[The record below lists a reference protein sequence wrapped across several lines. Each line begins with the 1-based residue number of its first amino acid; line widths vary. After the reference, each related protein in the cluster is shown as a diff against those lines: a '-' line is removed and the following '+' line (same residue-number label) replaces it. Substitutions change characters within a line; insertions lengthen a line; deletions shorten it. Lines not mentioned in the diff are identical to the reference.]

1 MTKFLSAGA
10 AVLLIAAIA
19 VPAMAEGPR
28 ASSEN
33 HWPGMQIAEPAPQ
46 YALSSPPQY
55 AAGPPARYV
64 WEQGYDHGGKWRG
77 HWTLV
82 Q

>member
-1 MTKFLSAGA
+1 MRGLLFTGA
-10 AVLLIAAIA
+10 AMLLGTAIVA
-19 VPAMAEGPR
+19 PAMAEGPR

-33 HWPGMQIAEPAPQ
+33 HWPGMQNAPTPALGATMMPQ
-46 YALSSPPQY
+46 YA
-55 AAGPPARYV
+55 PAEPHYV
-64 WEQGYDHGGKWRG
+64 WQEGYDRRGDWRG

>member
-1 MTKFLSAGA
+1 MRKLLVAGA
-10 AVLLIAAIA
+10 AMLLGAGIA

-33 HWPGMQIAEPAPQ
+33 HWPGMQSAETPNLQQSPQ
-46 YALSSPPQY
+46 YTTASPPH
-55 AAGPPARYV
+55 YV
-64 WEQGYDHGGKWRG
+64 LEQGYDHGGKWHE

>member
-1 MTKFLSAGA
+1 MKNFLFAGA
-10 AVLLIAAIA
+10 AVLLTAAIA
-19 VPAMAEGPR
+19 APAMAEGPR

-33 HWPGMQIAEPAPQ
+33 HWPGMQTSEPAPQ
-46 YALSSPPQY
+46 YAVGSVPEY
-55 AAGPPARYV
+55 RAGSAPHYV
-64 WEQGYDHGGKWRG
+64 LEESYDHGGKWRS